1 MPKLSENILPV
12 YIEEEMRNSYIDYS
26 MSVIVSR
33 ALPDVRDGLKPVH
46 RRVLYGMLDLGL
58 RPTSAY
64 KKSARIV
71 GEVLGKYHPHGD
83 KAVYDTMVRM
93 VQDFSLRYPLVDGQ
107 GNFGSV
113 DGDSPAAMRYT
124 EARLAQIA
132 EEVLRDIEK
141 DTVNFVPNFDESL
154 KEPSIL
160 PSLLPTLVVNGASGI
175 AVGMATNI
183 PPHNLNEVV
192 NALAALIENPGL
204 KPKAL
209 KNYIKG
215 PDFPTGAL
223 IVGEEG
229 IDSYFSTG
237 RGRLVVRARAHVEDM
252 GASRQRIVVTE
263 IPYQVNKTT
272 LLEKVAAMVREKKIE
287 GIQEIRDESDRE
299 GMRVVFELRKEASP
313 DKILNSLHK
322 HTQMQST
329 FGVILLAL
337 VNGQPRILTLKDMLT
352 EFLQFRHD
360 VVLRRTKYELDKA
373 EKRAH
378 ILEGLK
384 IALDNIDAIIALIK
398 KSRDVN
404 TARRNLMKTFKLS
417 EIQAQAILDMRLQR
431 LTGLERK
438 KIEQEYLELI
448 KLIEKLKSLLAS
460 KPRRMQLVKQELLSL
475 RDRYGDARRTQ
486 ILGKAGKSTIK
497 EFMKEDETLVTVT
510 NTGFIKRISLTD
522 EKAVKENLS
531 SSKAGEFTEYVF
543 KSANSHYLLIF
554 TNSGHV
560 YSLRTSFIPAD
571 NNGGDNGTTVQ
582 RLLRMGKEEKILNI
596 FEIDKFDKDQYIYI
610 STKHGLIKKSSLSVF
625 SKHREGALRALTLK
639 EQDEVVSVTCANK
652 DAEIIMATMNGQ
664 AIRFSASALR
674 DDMGITAGGVRG
686 ISLGKGDAVTGMIT
700 LEDPKAYLLSVT
712 QLGYGKKTDLS
723 EYSLIGRGGK
733 GMKNYSISD
742 KVGKIV
748 KILEVNNK
756 EQLLFITKKG
766 RIKKQKIKLIKKMGR
781 ATQGMPV
788 VKLAQKDEIDKVVL
802 IKPDKKAG

>member
-1 MPKLSENILPV
+1 MPKISENILTV
-12 YIEEEMRNSYIDYS
+12 NIEEEMRNSYIDYS

-132 EEVLRDIEK
+132 EEVLRDIDK
-141 DTVNFVPNFDESL
+141 DTVDFVANFDESL

-160 PSLLPTLVVNGASGI
+160 PSLLPTLVVNGAAGI

-183 PPHNLNEVV
+183 PPHNLNEVI
-192 NALAALIENPGL
+192 NALAALIENPSL

-215 PDFPTGAL
+215 PDFPTGAV
-223 IVGEEG
+223 IVGEEE
-229 IDSYFSTG
+229 IDSYFKTG
-237 RGRLVVRARAHVEDM
+237 RGRLIVRARAHVEDM
-252 GASRQRIVVTE
+252 GSSRQRIVVTE
-263 IPYQVNKTT
+263 IPYQVNKRT
-272 LLEKVAAMVREKKIE
+272 LLEKVASLVRDKKIE

-299 GMRVVFELRKEASP
+299 GMRIVFELRKEASS
-313 DKILNSLHK
+313 DKVLNELFK
-322 HTQMQST
+322 HTQMQTT

-337 VNGQPRILTLKDMLT
+337 VDGQPRILNLKDMLT
-352 EFLQFRHD
+352 EFLKFRHE
-360 VVLRRTKYELDKA
+360 VILRRTKFELDKA

-404 TARRNLMKTFKLS
+404 TARRGLMKSFKLS

-438 KIEQEYLELI
+438 KIEKEYLELI

-460 KPRRMQLVKQELLSL
+460 KPRRMQLVKEELLSI
-475 RDRYGDARRTQ
+475 RERYGDARRTQ
-486 ILGKAGKSTIK
+486 ILGKAGKTTLK
-497 EFMKEDETLVTVT
+497 ELMKGDETLITVF
-510 NTGFIKRISLTD
+510 NTGLIKRVSLTD
-522 EKAVKENLS
+522 EKAAKDILS
-531 SSKAGEFTEYVF
+531 SSNANELIEYTF

-554 TNSGHV
+554 TNNGNV
-560 YSLRTSFIPAD
+560 YRLRTSFVPVD
-571 NNGGDNGTTVQ
+571 NNGDNGTTLQ
-582 RLLRMGKEEKILNI
+582 RLLRMSKDEKILNI
-596 FEIDKFDKDQYIYI
+596 FEIDKFDENKYIYI
-610 STKHGLIKKSSLSVF
+610 TTKNGLIKKSSLAVF
-625 SKHREGALRALTLK
+625 SKVREGAEPALTLK
-639 EQDEVVSVTCANK
+639 DEDQVVSIKLAEKNT
-652 DAEIIMATMNGQ
+652 EIIIASANGQ
-664 AIRFSASALR
+664 AIRFSGTDLR
-674 DDMGITAGGVRG
+674 DDMGITAGGVKG
-686 ISLGKGDAVTGMIT
+686 IALGKDDGVIGMIT
-700 LEDPKAYLLSVT
+700 IEDPKAYLLSVT
-712 QLGYGKKTDLS
+712 HLGYGKRTDLS

-733 GMKNYSISD
+733 GIKNYNISD
-742 KVGKIV
+742 KVGKIIT
-748 KILEVNNK
+748 ILEVNDK
-756 EQLLFITKKG
+756 ELLLFITKRG
-766 RIKKQKIKLIKKMGR
+766 RIKRQKIKLVKKMGR
-781 ATQGMPV
+781 ATQGMRV
-788 VKLAQKDEIDKVVL
+788 VNLAQKDEIERIVL
-802 IKPDKKAG
+802 LRSNKNII